1 MSCCVC
7 CGCFFDFPRQ
17 VKIVAGVIL
26 IPVIVLMV
34 LYGAWLAIGT
44 VLLYDMNSDLAR
56 KKICRNV
63 IVYLVVLYIYMILL
77 IGFGIIVCIWKC
89 YNVHKSG
96 KSASFTKAT
105 KSRVP
110 EGAGGGGG
118 LAGKVGGAKIAMAM
132 MWRFGVIFLTVRT
145 NNCFLS

>member
-1 MSCCVC
+1 M
-7 CGCFFDFPRQ
+7 
-17 VKIVAGVIL
+17 L
-26 IPVIVLMV
+26 

-44 VLLYDMNSDLAR
+44 VLLYDMNSSLAR

-77 IGFGIIVCIWKC
+77 IGFGVIVSIWKC

-96 KSASFTKAT
+96 KSVSFTKAT

-118 LAGKVGGAKIAMAM
+118 LVGKVGGAKMAMAM
-132 MWRFGVIFLTVRT
+132 M
-145 NNCFLS
+145 